1 MQHAVQE
8 EVRPGG
14 RADLRSKAFRD
25 GFVIAGL
32 AAFVFVLSD
41 RFDLSQLVMRW
52 VLAHAIVKLDVI
64 LTVAIFLIGAS
75 AVFTWRRRNELL
87 EQLERR
93 EQAEAEVKTLSGLLP
108 ICAWCKKI
116 RDDSGYWNQI
126 ESYIQMHTRAEFTHG
141 ICPECASRIHS
152 HHNDS

>member
-1 MQHAVQE
+1 MHDVPKQQAGPE
-8 EVRPGG
+8 S
-14 RADLRSKAFRD
+14 RAYLRSRAFRD
-25 GFVIAGL
+25 GFIIVGL
-32 AAFVFVLSD
+32 ALLVFVLSD
-41 RFDLSQLVMRW
+41 RFALSQLFMRW
-52 VLAHAIVKLDVI
+52 ILSHAIAKLDVF
-64 LTVAIFLIGAS
+64 LTVTVFLIGAS

-93 EQAEAEVKTLSGLLP
+93 ERAEAEVKTLSGLLP

-126 ESYIQMHTRAEFTHG
+126 EAYIQSHSEAEFTHG

-152 HHNDS
+152 RHQNS